1 MKIET
6 QELNIYEIEKFYET
20 LKEEIKKDKIVVDFE
35 NVNKIDYIAIQ
46 LLVSLKKTT
55 TKENKQLEFIN
66 INDEV
71 MQKLSKCKFD
81 AILGLKNE

>member
-55 TKENKQLEFIN
+55 KKENKQLEFIN